1 MSYFP
6 FTLVKE
12 VYLKDRSIN
21 DLDSFNVHIM
31 MNRQFQNAKVIVT
44 DVMKQLYRQI
54 LSQKCLT
61 IMLTGPHGV
70 GKTTTLFWLF
80 HQLQNE
86 GAIAI
91 PVNQQVINN
100 IVAIPK
106 LLLVDLNQI
115 HTREACDIE
124 ALISLTNNVISSNG
138 NIILAASAS
147 ILASVYWADKKI
159 RSPVRALYWSSQ
171 KIELKINR
179 KTAELVVKEFFP
191 SIREEEKKKLLD
203 RANCLPG
210 LIKFYQEEEYT
221 EAMLS
226 YIVQW
231 WNDTY
236 ALVSEKDSIHTRC
249 LFLALYFS
257 RSITAMNLPKTV
269 AVCLAPILCHLVYL
283 DENLVPRMHLKLNSE
298 AIEGIIVSLSRVIG
312 AKSNVESAIGL
323 VYELKALNI
332 LSFTEI
338 DAIDESKSSNIHQ
351 LPQMHV
357 MPARYEKEQHTS
369 INFQELYQ
377 LGPQHPGIDGV
388 CKLDSLNPGS
398 TTLLILQ
405 ISVKQANHTN
415 KIQGVQKITGEVIN
429 MIRGCDEVIYLYIN
443 PKCSSDVG
451 DLSPSFFPSIPW
463 SLKEK
468 KWYFALPTNKGKFVD
483 AYSKL
488 KLLMQP

>member
-1 MSYFP
+1 M
-6 FTLVKE
+6 
-12 VYLKDRSIN
+12 
-21 DLDSFNVHIM
+21 
-31 MNRQFQNAKVIVT
+31 
-44 DVMKQLYRQI
+44 
-54 LSQKCLT
+54 
-61 IMLTGPHGV
+61 
-70 GKTTTLFWLF
+70 
-80 HQLQNE
+80 
-86 GAIAI
+86 
-91 PVNQQVINN
+91 
-100 IVAIPK
+100 
-106 LLLVDLNQI
+106 NQI
-115 HTREACDIE
+115 HTREACNIV
-124 ALISLTNNVISSNG
+124 ALVRLTNNFSSSNG
-138 NIILAASAS
+138 NVILAASAS

-171 KIELKINR
+171 KIELKIDH
-179 KTAELVVKEFFP
+179 KTAELVVKQFFP

-203 RANCLPG
+203 NANCLPG
-210 LIKFYQEEEYT
+210 LIKFYREEEYT

-226 YIVQW
+226 YILQW

-236 ALVSEKDSIHTRC
+236 ALVSEKDNIHTRC

-283 DENLVPRMHLKLNSE
+283 DENLVPPMHLKLNSE
-298 AIEGIIVSLSRVIG
+298 AIEGIIASLSRVIG
-312 AKSNVESAIGL
+312 AKSDVESAIGL

-338 DAIDESKSSNIHQ
+338 DASKSSNIHQ

-377 LGPQHPGIDGV
+377 LGSQHPGIDGV

-415 KIQGVQKITGEVIN
+415 KI
-429 MIRGCDEVIYLYIN
+429 
-443 PKCSSDVG
+443 
-451 DLSPSFFPSIPW
+451 
-463 SLKEK
+463 
-468 KWYFALPTNKGKFVD
+468 
-483 AYSKL
+483 
-488 KLLMQP
+488 